1 MMYLTVQVYQ
11 FNQERW
17 RKYDISVWFMF
28 HNLVHT
34 YVTFSSFAVFRL
46 YEVSVDFF
54 VIFRQFFHIFRPF
67 WPFFMIIFLY
77 LTAEDRPENRNREI
91 GEDMQQRTTG
101 HNLGYCSKDLVL
113 HEAHILPFEL
123 QMWLFFYIS
132 LSNTNITYHW
142 PHSNMML
149 VLLQGE
155 ILLFDQTP
163 VDWSNIV
170 A

>member
-1 MMYLTVQVYQ
+1 MTFLFGSCFITWWTLQSPHRSTHM
-11 FNQERW
+11 W
-17 RKYDISVWFMF
+17 CF
-28 HNLVHT
+28 HLLL
-34 YVTFSSFAVFRL
+34 FF
-46 YEVSVDFF
+46 VSTKFQWTFF

-123 QMWLFFYIS
+123 QRWLFFYIS

-142 PHSNMML
+142 PNSNMML